1 MADVVTE
8 QHGVWTIPLGPDHLP
23 YQFVRLRRRFPG
35 KDGYTVVVVD
45 MAKLMAGFTHQDALP
60 PPSKW
65 PAPLL
70 HQTISYLNPHA
81 RGGVP
86 HRMPF
91 VHIEE
96 SAVQQPRLF
105 GLLGNSTQNVPVV
118 SFIAGRHRARY
129 MEYAGACAMPVEV
142 SKLDAELLRKHC
154 GADESMY
161 QRAEAGTQLLF
172 NTTVPA
178 HRG

>member
-1 MADVVTE
+1 MTDVVTE
-8 QHGVWTIPLGPDHLP
+8 QHGVWTIPLGPDHLL

-35 KDGYTVVVVD
+35 KEGYTVVVVD
-45 MAKLMAGFTHQDALP
+45 MGKLMAGFSLQQDVLP
-60 PPSKW
+60 SPSKW
-65 PAPLL
+65 PVALL
-70 HQTISYLNPHA
+70 QQTISYLNPHA

-96 SAVQQPRLF
+96 STLQQPRLY
-105 GLLGNSTQNVPVV
+105 GLLGTSKQRVPLV

-129 MEYAGACAMPVEV
+129 LEFAGARAMPVEV
-142 SKLDAELLRKHC
+142 SKVDAELLRKYC
-154 GADESMY
+154 GADESLF
-161 QRAEAGTQLLF
+161 QIGGGTQLLF

-178 HRG
+178 NRG